1 MVVSNDTALNIY
13 NSFKRYLTARQIRLL
28 LDDLAQIPGNQ
39 SFRDTITRLMHLHA
53 NKVAEGKDDLDNSKE
68 EKQGG
73 TGA

>member
-1 MVVSNDTALNIY
+1 MVVSNDTALSIY

-39 SFRDTITRLMHLHA
+39 SFRDTITRLMHIHSIKA
-53 NKVAEGKDDLDNSKE
+53 AVGKEDVAISKE
-68 EKQGG
+68 EKRGR